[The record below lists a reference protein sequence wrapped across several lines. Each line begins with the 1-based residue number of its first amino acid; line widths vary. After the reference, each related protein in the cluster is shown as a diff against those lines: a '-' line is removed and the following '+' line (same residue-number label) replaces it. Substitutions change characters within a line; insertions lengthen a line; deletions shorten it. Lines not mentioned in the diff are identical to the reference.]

1 MVIDLII
8 NGLIIGC
15 VYALIAVGLTII
27 FGVMRIINMCHGDLV
42 MLGMYTSIILYEKY
56 SILPYFSAILM
67 QPFFLIIG
75 TIIYKLIDHIPLKQR
90 EMNSLIL
97 TLGISF
103 VISTSVM
110 FIFSADYRTVTL
122 PFSQEVLQIGD
133 IRIGY
138 PYVLTSVFAIFIF
151 MIFYYLIMKTKI
163 GRAIRAVA
171 ADPDTASTLGIDIKR
186 ISFLT
191 YAMGVSLASIAGCI
205 ISPILYAYPFVGGIF
220 IIKAFTIVVLG
231 GMGSIQGAFL
241 GGLILGIG
249 ESLVSSYFEHS
260 MKDLFAFVV
269 FILFL
274 LFKPTGLFGAKS
286 RV

>member
-1 MVIDLII
+1 MLIELVI

-67 QPFFLIIG
+67 QPFFLFIG
-75 TIIYKLIDHIPLKQR
+75 ALIYKLIDRIPLKQR

-97 TLGISF
+97 TLGVSF
-103 VISTSVM
+103 VMSTTVM
-110 FIFSADYRTVTL
+110 LLFSADYRTVTL
-122 PFSQEVLQIGD
+122 PFSQEVIQLGD

-138 PYVLTSVFAIFIF
+138 PYVLSSVFAIVIF
-151 MIFYYLIMKTKI
+151 FVFYYLIMKTKI

-171 ADPDTASTLGIDIKR
+171 ADPDTASTLGIDIRK

-191 YAMGVSLASIAGCI
+191 YAIGVSLASIAGCI

-231 GMGSIQGAFL
+231 GMGSIQGAFI
-241 GGLILGIG
+241 GGLILGVG
-249 ESLVSSYFEHS
+249 ESLVSTYFEHS
-260 MKDLFAFVV
+260 MKDLFAFVL

>member
-1 MVIDLII
+1 MLIELI
-8 NGLIIGC
+8 LNGLIIGC
-15 VYALIAVGLTII
+15 IYALIAVGLTLI

-42 MLGMYTSIILYEKY
+42 MLGMYASIILYEKY
-56 SILPYFSAILM
+56 SILPYFSAILL
-67 QPFFLIIG
+67 QPFFLLLG
-75 TIIYKLIDHIPLKQR
+75 ALIYKLIDHIPLKQR

-97 TLGISF
+97 TLGVSF

-110 FIFSADYRTVTL
+110 LIFSADYRTVTL
-122 PFSQEVLQIGD
+122 PFSQEVLQLGG

-138 PYVLTSVFAIFIF
+138 PYVISSAFSIVIIVL
-151 MIFYYLIMKTKI
+151 FYYLIMRTKI

-171 ADPDTASTLGIDIKR
+171 ADPETASTLGIDIKK

-191 YAMGVSLASIAGCI
+191 YSIGVSLASIAGCI

-220 IIKAFTIVVLG
+220 IIKAFVIVVLG
-231 GMGSIQGAFL
+231 GMGSIHGAFL
-241 GGLILGIG
+241 GALLLGVG
-249 ESLVSSYFEHS
+249 ESLIIPYFEHS
-260 MKDLFAFVV
+260 MKDLFAFIL

-274 LFKPTGLFGAKS
+274 LFKPTGIFGGKS